1 MRYALIIAG
10 GSGTRLW
17 PMSTRD
23 LPKQLIP
30 LFNGRSLLEL
40 AVERLLGLVDADK
53 LYICAGESMKD
64 VMLRK
69 IPSLS
74 ADRFIAEPM
83 GRDTLNAVAL
93 SCAVLQKI
101 DPDATVG
108 VFTADQLIEPAGTF
122 CKVVSSGYDVAES
135 SDDLLVTFGVEPT
148 HPATG
153 YGYLELAKDLPGQQ
167 NTKLVGTFKE
177 KPDLATAERYVS
189 QGPDRFLWNSGMF
202 VWQAKTLL
210 RAVEQFAPENHGPI
224 MDLASSWGTS
234 EWSSRAAEIYP
245 SLKKI
250 SIDFAV
256 MEPASES
263 SDFRVAALPLP
274 IRWLDVGSWPSY
286 QGTLTPDG
294 EGNATSGCK
303 QTLLDCRNTLV
314 ASDDPDHLVAA
325 IGLEDVIIIRTDK
338 ATLVCRAE
346 DAERIKQLHAA
357 VGDAHGDD
365 YL

>member
-30 LFNGRSLLEL
+30 LFGGKSLLEL
-40 AVERLLGLVDADK
+40 AVERLLGLVGAEN
-53 LYICAGESMKD
+53 LYVCAGSSMRD
-64 VMLRK
+64 VMLRT

-74 ADRFIAEPM
+74 ADNFIAEPM
-83 GRDTLNAVAL
+83 GRDTLNAIAL
-93 SCAVLQKI
+93 SCAVLRRQ

-108 VFTADQLIEPAGTF
+108 VFTADQLIEPVETF
-122 CKVVSSGYDVAES
+122 QQIVEQGFSVAEAA
-135 SDDLLVTFGVEPT
+135 DDLLVTFGVEPT

-153 YGYLELAKDLPGQQ
+153 YGYLELTDKLPESDAAS
-167 NTKLVGTFKE
+167 LVGTFKE
-177 KPDLATAERYVS
+177 KPDLETARTYLAAK
-189 QGPDRFLWNSGMF
+189 DRFLWNSGMF
-202 VWQAKTLL
+202 VWKAETLL

-224 MDLASSWGTS
+224 LELAESWGT
-234 EWSSRAAEIYP
+234 EAWEELANTIYP
-245 SLKKI
+245 TLKKI

-256 MEPASES
+256 MEPASRAP
-263 SDFRVAALPLP
+263 DYRVAAIPSP
-274 IRWLDVGSWPSY
+274 FRWLDVGSWPSY
-286 QGTLTPDG
+286 QTTLDPDDA
-294 EGNATSGCK
+294 NNTSSGCPN
-303 QTLLDCRNTLV
+303 TLLDCKNTLV

-325 IGLEDVIIIRTDK
+325 IGLEDVIIVRTAK
-338 ATLVCRAE
+338 ATLVCRAQ

-357 VGDAHGDD
+357 VGEQHGDA